1 MELQSYI
8 SCISDT
14 LPTFSLAGEVHV
26 PSPNKHFER
35 TPQNRILYIIT
46 DGTMQIIED
55 TKLYTLTA
63 GDIIIFSPG
72 KCHCGILTNDHVD
85 YYYIH
90 FYWNSM
96 QDITMTSEEYI
107 HQKANRQTFSP
118 DHPACQDTLILPK
131 YFHPTH
137 SCFNEIINQTQH
149 LLKTCSTGELHQQPV
164 NNALLFILL
173 LQMSRSELSRKR
185 LPVLYWKIFFTIIL
199 TI

>member
-96 QDITMTSEEYI
+96 QDITMTSEEY
-107 HQKANRQTFSP
+107 
-118 DHPACQDTLILPK
+118 
-131 YFHPTH
+131 
-137 SCFNEIINQTQH
+137 
-149 LLKTCSTGELHQQPV
+149 
-164 NNALLFILL
+164 
-173 LQMSRSELSRKR
+173 M
-185 LPVLYWKIFFTIIL
+185 
-199 TI
+199 